1 MKKIFLLLPVLLAFA
16 SLTAFSRFNNDV
28 DPRAEQLFKNEF
40 AGASNVVW
48 SKTGNFLM
56 ASFTWGDRQTV
67 AYFNADAELVGC
79 IRELFFNQLPLTV
92 MRTVEKNFKDAIILQ
107 CMEIT
112 NDDGASYKLFV
123 EYKNNKH
130 EIRLN
135 SFGDIVSNK
144 KIKK

>member
-1 MKKIFLLLPVLLAFA
+1 
-16 SLTAFSRFNNDV
+16 
-28 DPRAEQLFKNEF
+28 
-40 AGASNVVW
+40 
-48 SKTGNFLM
+48 M

-92 MRTVEKNFKDAIILQ
+92 MRTVEKNFKGAIILQ
-107 CMEIT
+107 TMEIT
-112 NDDGASYKLFV
+112 NDDGVSYKLVV

-144 KIKK
+144 KLKK